1 MFTGIDFLEDSNDLV
16 TEAFGIILLLGIF
29 INCSTPLKVFVFG
42 VFTLDYNLFFGVV
55 VMNFG

>member
-16 TEAFGIILLLGIF
+16 SVFSEIILLLGVF
-29 INCSTPLKVFVFG
+29 INCSTPLKVFVYG
-42 VFTLDYNLFFGVV
+42 VFTLDYNFFFGVV